1 MVRKSPL
8 LFLDE
13 GQGMPISTPRTIA
26 ASFLSL
32 RRETMTTIAE
42 LLAAEHRDCDE
53 AFTVAEDGVHLEL
66 AKNPTI
72 LYNLLNNKVLD
83 SQIPCG

>member
-1 MVRKSPL
+1 
-8 LFLDE
+8 
-13 GQGMPISTPRTIA
+13 
-26 ASFLSL
+26 
-32 RRETMTTIAE
+32 MTTIAE